1 MPVSY
6 LKDAAKLLL
15 MCKDPR
21 LELFGVIAKA
31 SLGRNCFLWII
42 IDTCDNTRMSLM
54 L

>member
-6 LKDAAKLLL
+6 LKDAAKLFL

-21 LELFGVIAKA
+21 LELFGVIVKA

-42 IDTCDNTRMSLM
+42 IDTCDNMKYCV
-54 L
+54 